1 MGTLVAPNEL
11 KAQLIAIGSR
21 IRSTRGSF
29 LFHRG
34 DAVTGIFLVSTGAVQ
49 LGLAERPAAFL
60 SRHAGPGSV
69 LGLPAVLSNSPYS
82 LSAEAV
88 KDSELVYI
96 PRERLLDL
104 LRDKP
109 DLCMLVIEV
118 LTEELSQTRSAL
130 ERAHKLAC

>member
-29 LFHRG
+29 LFQRG

-49 LGLAERPAAFL
+49 LGLEERPAAFL
-60 SRHAGPGSV
+60 SRHVGPGSV

-130 ERAHKLAC
+130 ERAHKLAS